1 MVVGKLSYKEAMV
14 QQCCSKVRSRLSG
27 ALIPFRTNVQ
37 ENLQHYG
44 FVLGF
49 VQFIYC

>member
-14 QQCCSKVRSRLSG
+14 QKCCKVRSLLSG
-27 ALIPFRTNVQ
+27 ALIPFRMNVQ